1 MATIVSKD
9 YSKKLLKL
17 ISWSHWFTFFNIAI
31 AIACSVIYIASEPL
45 PETLLGQVYLIANWF
60 SHMAFITFL
69 AFVLIVF
76 PITLLLPY
84 TRFIRASASV
94 VFTVYIMLLLLDGY
108 IYSQLGYHINSS
120 SSDQILA
127 VINTQIEADSR
138 AFWFTAV
145 VVCIIALSVE
155 LVISNYA
162 WKHLEQLQNTKFA
175 KYFIHSFVGLFFF
188 SHITHIWADANLN
201 YDILGQDNVLPLSY
215 PLTAKTLLTK
225 YGMFDK
231 NAYLERRTN
240 PLKLAHEAPSYPELT
255 GQCRAHKEAQ
265 RALIVL
271 TKNNLSQK
279 NINQFSERSNQR
291 TTKLLRHTDS
301 AELSDAWFNLF
312 YSLPTIYQPEVLA
325 QQKAPVLFQALSQQ
339 GLTSSFTQ
347 VGSETSHGL
356 PSWASDLF
364 ESEEQIDDISPYLNA
379 DIFEEIP
386 PGLHVIYFDQEDN
399 YQYQI
404 FVDALL
410 LAQKQNRQNDIV
422 FISRIGNQNL
432 SDSLSKKPALL
443 ISPHIKKVD
452 IDERTNHMDI
462 APTLLNHWLACDIK
476 TPRYSVGKS
485 IVSLKRDR
493 VLANT
498 HKNGIMVFD
507 KDRSVFVD
515 QNSNFQTF
523 SQRLGEPIMDD
534 KDFPLLIDG
543 IHYITQFS
551 TNNATSNEQVNN
563 K

>member
-31 AIACSVIYIASEPL
+31 AIMCSVIYIVSEPL
-45 PETLLGQVYLIANWF
+45 PESLLGQVYLFANWF

-84 TRFIRASASV
+84 TRFIRASASI
-94 VFTVYIMLLLLDGY
+94 VFTIYIMLLVLDGY

-127 VINTQIEADSR
+127 VINSQIQANSR

-145 VVCIIALSVE
+145 VLCLLALSVQ

-162 WKHLEQLQNTKFA
+162 WKHLEQLQKTKFA
-175 KYFIHSFVGLFFF
+175 KYFVHSFVGLFFF
-188 SHITHIWADANLN
+188 SHITHIWADANLE
-201 YDILGQDNVLPLSY
+201 YDILRQDNVLPLSY

-231 NAYLERRTN
+231 NAYLERRTD
-240 PLKLAHEAPSYPELT
+240 PLKLSNEIKQYPNFSGVCEAPAT
-255 GQCRAHKEAQ
+255 ADRVF
-265 RALIVL
+265 IVL
-271 TKNNLSQK
+271 TKNALTQK
-279 NINQFSERSNQR
+279 NINQFSQR
-291 TTKLLRHTDS
+291 THQQTTKLLRHTDS
-301 AELSDAWFNLF
+301 AKTEDAWFNLF
-312 YSLPTIYQPEVLA
+312 YSLPTIYQQNVLE
-325 QQKAPVLFQALSQQ
+325 QNVKPILLQVISSN
-339 GLTSSFTQ
+339 GLKTSLTY
-347 VGSETSHGL
+347 VGDGNNEL
-356 PSWASDLF
+356 PSWLVQSADSVESISDIAPF
-364 ESEEQIDDISPYLNA
+364 ISANH
-379 DIFEEIP
+379 FKQVEK
-386 PGLHVIYFDQEDN
+386 GLHVIYFDQEDN
-399 YQYQI
+399 YQYQV

-422 FISRIGNQNL
+422 YVSRIGNDSL
-432 SDSLSKKPALL
+432 SDSLSMKPALL
-443 ISPHIKKVD
+443 ITPNIKRADVSQ
-452 IDERTNHMDI
+452 RTNHMDI
-462 APTLLNHWLACDIK
+462 VPTLMNDWLMCDLEESK
-476 TPRYSVGKS
+476 YSVGHSLPS
-485 IVSLKRDR
+485 IKTNR

-498 HKNGIMVFD
+498 NEQGIMVFD

-523 SQRLGEPIMDD
+523 SQRLGQPIMDD

-543 IHYITQFS
+543 IHYINQFS
-551 TNNATSNEQVNN
+551 VSKSKQFGQSNNE
-563 K
+563 